1 MPVVRYAVPGVE
13 SSAFVPVPA
22 LDGRGLGPYAVK
34 NRITGQPGTQGI
46 SVGPAEIMA
55 TTNGLHTWSGYAG
68 GTAMM
73 PGVWYPQLYYEPVL
87 SEGTLEVSIYSD
99 NQMPVPAADPRGR
112 AAVMARPPV
121 FLGQSQLR
129 QPRLLPKWAN
139 WIPQP
144 GGASTPGASTYSS
157 WIPARNWG
165 G

>member
-1 MPVVRYAVPGVE
+1 MTAVRYAVPGVD

-34 NRITGQPGTQGI
+34 QYVNGQPGTQGI
-46 SVGPAEIMA
+46 PVESIEIMA
-55 TTNGLHTWSGYAG
+55 TTNGLHTWSGYSG
-68 GTAMM
+68 GSAMM
-73 PGVWYPQLYYEPVL
+73 PPVWYPQLYYEPVL
-87 SEGTLEVSIYSD
+87 SETPQFSIYSD

-112 AAVMARPPV
+112 AAVLARPPV

-129 QPRLLPKWAN
+129 QPQRLPKWAN

-144 GGASTPGASTYSS
+144 GGTSAPGASTASN
-157 WIPARNWG
+157 WIPSRNWG